1 MHLKNYQLPDIAA
14 SQVARYLCYFEID
27 GELVELHT
35 QPESHCRIGEC
46 ISNVEMQV
54 ALRGGS
60 IQYGWL
66 LWLCQEYFLEGEFHA
81 VWKSPEGE
89 LVDITPQMSRAKALF
104 IAVPNMT
111 LPPAKLRYNRRMPL
125 TTDPL
130 VLRYIELATIRDI
143 GYLAKSGQQCSTTEI
158 NYLFYPTYI
167 AYTLMQN
174 KGNLNSTCL
183 CGSGDK
189 FKNCHGKLPPKIIG

>member
-1 MHLKNYQLPDIAA
+1 MLLSSQKLILSKTSYYLNKIMHLKKNYQLPDIAA

-66 LWLCQEYFLEGEFHA
+66 LWQCQEYFLEGEFHA

-143 GYLAKSGQQCSTTEI
+143 GYLAKRGQQCSTTEI
-158 NYLFYPTYI
+158 NYLFYPYRRKTPSFKAGI
-167 AYTLMQN
+167 
-174 KGNLNSTCL
+174 
-183 CGSGDK
+183 SGDT
-189 FKNCHGKLPPKIIG
+189 C